1 MEKDIKEYLEELAD
15 EYCVDADIV
24 FALYDMMPNEL
35 YDGLVTALEDYSL

>member
-1 MEKDIKEYLEELAD
+1 MTQNIEEYLEELAD

-35 YDGLVTALEDYSL
+35 YDGLVTALEDCSL